1 MANSGCPSPNS
12 PASRTSRKA
21 SSAPSCTMALASP
34 AVTRRLTPAAPVSRL
49 RLLGL
54 PAGEEGL
61 EGVEDEVGPL
71 LGRIVAGRHR
81 EAAQVVGPLGP
92 GLHRLVVAPAVAV
105 GAPDDEHRAGEPAL
119 AVVGLVH
126 LDDDPH
132 PRAVIPQDPL
142 NLRQPGPPP
151 FLPPGTRAQAP

>member
-61 EGVEDEVGPL
+61 DGVEDEVGPL

-81 EAAQVVGPLGP
+81 EAATVVGPLGP
-92 GLHRLVVAPAVAV
+92 GLHRLVLAPAEAV
-105 GAPDDEHRAGEPAL
+105 G
-119 AVVGLVH
+119 
-126 LDDDPH
+126 DPTVH
-132 PRAVIPQDPL
+132 PRP
-142 NLRQPGPPP
+142 
-151 FLPPGTRAQAP
+151 TRT